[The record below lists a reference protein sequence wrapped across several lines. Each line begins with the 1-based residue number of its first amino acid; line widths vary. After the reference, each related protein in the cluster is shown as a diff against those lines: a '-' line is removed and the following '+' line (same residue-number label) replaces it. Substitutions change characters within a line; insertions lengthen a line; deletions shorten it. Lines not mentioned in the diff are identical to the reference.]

1 MKVKVKR
8 LNDKASLPTRGSD
21 KAAAY
26 DVYAC
31 ILNEEGEVKIKPHTT
46 VKIGTGLSMAPP
58 EGFFVGVY
66 ARSGLSS
73 KEGLRPA
80 NCVGVCDEDY
90 RGEYIVA
97 VHNDFDDEKTIKHGD
112 RIAQVILQQR
122 FDMDFEEVEELDET
136 ERGAGG
142 FGSTGRA

>member
-1 MKVKVKR
+1 MQNIILVVCEVTKVLRDSHKHTEKEFIEIINIA
-8 LNDKASLPTRGSD
+8 LNFVL
-21 KAAAY
+21 
-26 DVYAC
+26 C
-31 ILNEEGEVKIKPHTT
+31 
-46 VKIGTGLSMAPP
+46 GTGLSMAPP

-97 VHNDFDDEKTIKHGD
+97 VHNDSDVCRTVKHGD
-112 RIAQVILQQR
+112 RIAQIILQKR
-122 FDMDFEEVEELDET
+122 YDMDFEEVAEITFDEGILLVI
-136 ERGAGG
+136 ESRD
-142 FGSTGRA
+142 

>member
-1 MKVKVKR
+1 MVVKVKK
-8 LNDKASLPTRGSD
+8 LNDAAMLPSKGSD

-31 ILNEEGEVKIKPHTT
+31 IVNENNEVTIEPHTT
-46 VKIGTGLSMAPP
+46 VKIGTGLSMTPP

-90 RGEYIVA
+90 TGEYIVA
-97 VHNDFDDEKTIKHGD
+97 LHNDSEVTRIVKHGD
-112 RIAQVILQQR
+112 RIAQLILQKR
-122 FDMDFEEVEELDET
+122 YDMDFVEVEELEAT

-142 FGSTGRA
+142 FGSTGKK

>member
-1 MKVKVKR
+1 MTVKIKR
-8 LNDKASLPTRGSD
+8 IVDAALLPSKGSD

-31 ILNEEGEVKIKPHTT
+31 ILNEKKEVIIEPHTT
-46 VKIGTGLSMAPP
+46 VKIGTGLSMTPP

-90 RGEYIVA
+90 TGEYIVA
-97 VHNDFDDEKTIKHGD
+97 LHNDSDETRVVKNGD
-112 RIAQVILQQR
+112 RIAQLILQKR
-122 FDMDFEEVEELDET
+122 YDMDFVEVDELEAT
-136 ERGAGG
+136 ERGNGG
-142 FGSTGRA
+142 FGSTGKV